1 VSIAA
6 AVVSTDQQGSSGL
19 DWKAGGMRSAAT
31 PPPISMANWPPSSP
45 KWSPASVMRTVRNWP
60 IEHCKRQQ
68 CTLLIATL
76 DRLTRNVHYCLA
88 RNVHF
93 ISGLMESG

>member
-1 VSIAA
+1 
-6 AVVSTDQQGSSGL
+6 
-19 DWKAGGMRSAAT
+19 
-31 PPPISMANWPPSSP
+31 
-45 KWSPASVMRTVRNWP
+45 MRTVRNWP